1 MDIGFLFGW
10 AKEQGVDLPTKADGS
25 INIPAAFAL
34 YDEWKKKGGGGNAK
48 DDNGGTDSKGGG
60 KEDAPDVVELD
71 ENSELMKRVEGL
83 YENKRYK
90 AIMDYL
96 RETIGSADIKFHD
109 GIMAKMDGGDA
120 KKIARDAFHKGSG
133 LRRTA
138 ELSVAQK
145 LIDNARY
152 VKTEEREHNKF
163 SSCRYYEVK
172 TRYKGVDENLLLN
185 VGKNKFTGDYHFH
198 AITHDTKK

>member
-1 MDIGFLFGW
+1 MC
-10 AKEQGVDLPTKADGS
+10 EEM
-25 INIPAAFAL
+25 AL
-34 YDEWKKKGGGGNAK
+34 AEI
-48 DDNGGTDSKGGG
+48 
-60 KEDAPDVVELD
+60 E
-71 ENSELMKRVEGL
+71 
-83 YENKRYK
+83 
-90 AIMDYL
+90 
-96 RETIGSADIKFHD
+96 
-109 GIMAKMDGGDA
+109 GGDA

-185 VGKNKFTGDYHFH
+185 VGKNKFTGYYHFH